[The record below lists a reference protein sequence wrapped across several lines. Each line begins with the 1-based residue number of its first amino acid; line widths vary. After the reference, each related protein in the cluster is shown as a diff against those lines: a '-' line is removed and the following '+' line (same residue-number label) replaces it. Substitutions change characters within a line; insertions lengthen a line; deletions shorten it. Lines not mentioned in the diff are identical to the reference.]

1 MVIVAFTSSC
11 WFRHWDTDIL
21 FSSKFRY
28 FVTYI
33 FSIMLLSSSTSS
45 STSSSSSLS
54 SSNQLKTNKLYS
66 FWKTFVHITL
76 FLGVPRGRMIVLDL
90 AAAIYPFWS
99 RTESFYGQPFIWCML
114 QNFGGNLGLFGTI
127 HSVIAGNVLY
137 NEVTLSAIVICL
149 GEGKFYPDVQE
160 NLNQRTPVRF

>member
-1 MVIVAFTSSC
+1 MLLLP
-11 WFRHWDTDIL
+11 HL
-21 FSSKFRY
+21 G
-28 FVTYI
+28 FVTEILRYYFLLSFDTLSPT

-45 STSSSSSLS
+45 SSSSLLS
-54 SSNQLKTNKLYS
+54 TSNQWKANKLYS

-99 RTESFYGQPFIWCML
+99 RTASFYGQPFIWCML

-127 HSVIAGNVLY
+127 QSVIAGNVLY
-137 NEVTLSAIVICL
+137 NQGTLSAIVICL
-149 GEGKFYPDVQE
+149 GKSHNILALGLGEGKF
-160 NLNQRTPVRF
+160 